1 MKKYIF
7 SALCAI
13 AITSC
18 STQKTAMDITGT
30 WNIEKAMGKGT
41 VGAETAPFIQ
51 FENDGKMYGNASV
64 NRFFGNYQL
73 KGNKLKFSNLGMTLM
88 LGASMDIED
97 AVKQAID
104 RSNTIKAD
112 DFKAYIFGEK
122 NDTVMVLKKQK

>member
-1 MKKYIF
+1 
-7 SALCAI
+7 
-13 AITSC
+13 
-18 STQKTAMDITGT
+18 MDITGT
-30 WNIEKAMGKGT
+30 WNIEKAMGKST

-51 FENDGKMYGNASV
+51 FEDDGKMYGNASV

>member
-1 MKKYIF
+1 
-7 SALCAI
+7 
-13 AITSC
+13 
-18 STQKTAMDITGT
+18 MDITGT
-30 WNIEKAMGKGT
+30 WNIEKAMGKST

-112 DFKAYIFGEK
+112 NFKAYIFGEK

>member
-18 STQKTAMDITGT
+18 STQKTAMDIKGT
-30 WNIEKAMGKGT
+30 WNIEKAMGKST

-64 NRFFGNYQL
+64 NRFFGNYRS
-73 KGNKLKFSNLGMTLM
+73 KYGHRGCSK
-88 LGASMDIED
+88 ASHRPL
-97 AVKQAID
+97 QHYQG
-104 RSNTIKAD
+104 RRLQ
-112 DFKAYIFGEK
+112 G
-122 NDTVMVLKKQK
+122 LHLR

>member
-1 MKKYIF
+1 
-7 SALCAI
+7 
-13 AITSC
+13 
-18 STQKTAMDITGT
+18 MDITGT
-30 WNIEKAMGKGT
+30 WNIEKAMGKST

-51 FENDGKMYGNASV
+51 FEDEGKMYGNASV

-122 NDTVMVLKKQK
+122 NDIRTLSDAANTIPYEFLCAVSKRVPRVYK

>member
-18 STQKTAMDITGT
+18 STQKTAMNITGT
-30 WNIEKAMGKGT
+30 WNIEKST

>member
-30 WNIEKAMGKGT
+30 WNIEKAMGKST

-51 FENDGKMYGNASV
+51 FEDDGKLYGNASV
-64 NRFFGNYQL
+64 NGFFGNYEL
-73 KGNKLKFSNLGMTLM
+73 KGNKLKFSNLGMTVM

-122 NDTVMVLKKQK
+122 NDTLMVLKKQK

>member
-30 WNIEKAMGKGT
+30 WNIEKAMGMST